1 MCSEVFDIPP
11 EEVYERVAFTNA
23 YYGGNRPK
31 GSRIIFVNGEDF
43 QTQSVGCLSSKV
55 PARTAPDSKNEC
67 GSLWMVTISYYSELF
82 FGSYAIKLRVY
93 VVCINKQI
101 RFLNLTASTGSQLL

>member
-55 PARTAPDSKNEC
+55 PAGLKGPRERPQTQRMSAGRFEWSRFPITVSY
-67 GSLWMVTISYYSELF
+67 SLGATRS
-82 FGSYAIKLRVY
+82 SYAYTWFV
-93 VVCINKQI
+93 
-101 RFLNLTASTGSQLL
+101 STSKFVFSI

>member
-11 EEVYERVAFTNA
+11 KEVYERVAFTNA

-43 QTQSVGCLSSKV
+43 QTQSVGYLSSKV
-55 PARTAPDSKNEC
+55 PAGLEGPREQPQSHKMNASRFER
-67 GSLWMVTISYYSELF
+67 S
-82 FGSYAIKLRVY
+82 
-93 VVCINKQI
+93 
-101 RFLNLTASTGSQLL
+101 RFLLQ